1 MSRPLSTIRRMAG
14 LSLIELMIAMVIGL
28 IVMLGVIQVFAASR
42 AAYQLSEGL
51 ARVQENSR
59 FAMDSLQR
67 ELRMAGHFGCV
78 NDQAHTLQS
87 PGSLNSTLD
96 GANQPVLDFTRSIQ
110 GFEATDTGPGTSVT
124 IATTPATGGTAYTP
138 ALPDVIAN
146 ATSNRVDGSD
156 MVSLRYLM
164 PDGVPVTSITD
175 APDTPT
181 FHFDGT
187 RFDVLRS
194 GVEDPGLF
202 AVADCLSVTTFQA
215 NAVDAAGGRI
225 AFYTGKLNGD
235 RSFTSLYT
243 TGQAMLHR
251 AESAVYYVGRDAD
264 TGGTSLYRVRF
275 SAKPSGDLVASAPE
289 ALVEGVENM
298 QLLYGQDRALSTTAP
313 TGYIDRQGTA
323 TSVLA
328 SVPADDALAWRRVGA
343 VQLGLLMSSPDPAAA
358 RQASGSA
365 ELNAL
370 GVTFTAPSDGR
381 MRAVYQTTIALRNR
395 LYGN

>member
-1 MSRPLSTIRRMAG
+1 MKRPTSMFRRMAG

-67 ELRMAGHFGCV
+67 EMRMAGHFGCV

-96 GANQPVLDFTRSIQ
+96 GASQPVLDFARSIQ
-110 GFEATDTGPGTSVT
+110 GFEATGTEPGDSLT
-124 IATTPATGGTAYTP
+124 IAATPSTGGTAYTP
-138 ALPDVIAN
+138 ALPAGIAN

-164 PDGVPVTSITD
+164 PDGVPVTSITGGS
-175 APDTPT
+175 DTPI
-181 FHFDGT
+181 FHFDAT

-194 GVEDPGLF
+194 GMENPGLF
-202 AVADCLSVTTFQA
+202 GIADCLSATTFQA
-215 NAVDAAGGRI
+215 NAVDGAGGRV
-225 AFYTGKLNGD
+225 AFDAGQLNGG

-243 TGQAMLHR
+243 TGQAMLYR

-275 SAKPSGDLVASAPE
+275 SAVPNGDLVAGAPE

-313 TGYIDRQGTA
+313 TGYIDSQGTA

-328 SVPADDALAWRRVGA
+328 SVPGDDALAWRRVGA

-358 RQASGSA
+358 RQATGAA